1 MAINLKEKSYI
12 YDDNPG
18 KPGSDNT
25 DNLKSQTMKRLILLA
40 AGLLTA
46 GVISAQN
53 YIIVNSE
60 KIFKSV
66 DAYNEAIATLDS
78 LAKQYQGQV
87 DAKFAEVESLYNNYQ
102 AQKAS
107 LSSTT
112 RQARENE
119 ILGKEKAAQ
128 QYQESLFGQ
137 EGTLMKKR
145 VEMITP
151 IQKEI
156 FARIEAYA
164 KEVGADLVLDSSNN
178 PTLLY
183 NNPAVERTQQVI
195 DLLKK

>member
-1 MAINLKEKSYI
+1 MPVAINLKEKSYI

-18 KPGSDNT
+18 IPGT
-25 DNLKSQTMKRLILLA
+25 ENLKFQIMKRLILLA

-66 DAYNEAIATLDS
+66 AAYNSAIETLDT
-78 LAKQYQGQV
+78 LAKQYQSQV
-87 DAKFAEVESLYNNYQ
+87 DAKFSEVENLYNTYQ

-119 ILGKEKAAQ
+119 ILAKEKAAQ
-128 QYQESLFGQ
+128 EYQESLFGQ

-156 FARIEAYA
+156 FAKIEAYA
-164 KEVGADLVLDSSNN
+164 KQVGADLVLDSSNN

-183 NNPAVERTQQVI
+183 NNPSVERTQQVI
-195 DLLKK
+195 DLLKQE

>member
-12 YDDNPG
+12 YDDNPEI
-18 KPGSDNT
+18 PGT
-25 DNLKSQTMKRLILLA
+25 ENLKFQIMKRLILLA

-66 DAYNEAIATLDS
+66 DAYNSAIETLDT
-78 LAKQYQGQV
+78 LAKQYQSEV
-87 DAKFAEVESLYNNYQ
+87 DAKFTEVENLYNLYQ

-119 ILGKEKAAQ
+119 ILAKEKAAQ
-128 QYQESLFGQ
+128 EYQESLFGK

-156 FARIEAYA
+156 FAKIEAYA
-164 KEVGADLVLDSSNN
+164 KQVGADLVLDSSNN

-183 NNPAVERTQQVI
+183 NNPSVERTQQVI
-195 DLLKK
+195 DLLKQE

>member
-25 DNLKSQTMKRLILLA
+25 DNLKFQTMKRLILLA